1 MARQAAFRMV
11 RQRQGVIINMGSTNG
26 LVGYPHYADYNASKA
41 GVIELSRS
49 LALELAPQVRVLAV
63 CPGYVLTP
71 MQRAE
76 YTPEMLE
83 EVNRKIPLGRHARPE
98 EIAAL
103 FAFLAS
109 DEASYI
115 TGHPIVIDGGE
126 TAGGL
131 ASR

>member
-1 MARQAAFRMV
+1 MV
-11 RQRQGVIINMGSTNG
+11 
-26 LVGYPHYADYNASKA
+26 
-41 GVIELSRS
+41 
-49 LALELAPQVRVLAV
+49 AV

-71 MQRAE
+71 MQEAE
-76 YTPEMLE
+76 YTPQMLR
-83 EVNRKIPLGRHARPE
+83 EVNGKIPLGRHARPE

-109 DEASYI
+109 DEAPYI
-115 TGHPIVIDGGE
+115 TGQPIVIDGGE